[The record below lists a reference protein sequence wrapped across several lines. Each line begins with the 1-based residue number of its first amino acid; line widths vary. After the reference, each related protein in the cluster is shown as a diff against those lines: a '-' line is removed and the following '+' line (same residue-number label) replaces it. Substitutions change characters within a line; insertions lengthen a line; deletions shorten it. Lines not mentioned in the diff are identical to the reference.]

1 MNNKFIKIFVIIPV
15 VFIGLSI
22 VKDQI
27 IKVAVRAGASRVLGT
42 NVSVGGFSFGILRQS
57 VRIRALKV
65 DNPKGFP
72 KGSMLD
78 IAEVGLDY
86 DLPALLGGRLHFP
99 LVILNLSE
107 MVVVKNQDG
116 VLNVDALKAAG
127 EKEETGKAVEAA
139 FFEDRCAALERQQGH
154 L

>member
-1 MNNKFIKIFVIIPV
+1 
-15 VFIGLSI
+15 
-22 VKDQI
+22 
-27 IKVAVRAGASRVLGT
+27 
-42 NVSVGGFSFGILRQS
+42 
-57 VRIRALKV
+57 
-65 DNPKGFP
+65 
-72 KGSMLD
+72 MLD

-127 EKEETGKAVEAA
+127 EKGSRAGRQSGK
-139 FFEDRCAALERQQGH
+139 DRPSRDPRIVPEMICSSMVH
-154 L
+154 LSIFV